1 MMRARTPRRA
11 ARTGAVLP
19 TLDKLLHTP
28 VRLGIVSVLRR
39 GPLTFRELKGA
50 LVTTDGNL
58 SIHAR
63 KLETAGYIT
72 CVKSFAGRIPKTR
85 YRVTPKGRRAL
96 TKYLADMESFLGG
109 T

>member
-1 MMRARTPRRA
+1 MKRAKTSRPA
-11 ARTGAVLP
+11 ARTAAAPP

-28 VRLGIVSVLRR
+28 VRLGIVSILRR
-39 GPLTFRELKGA
+39 GPLTFRELKAA

-63 KLETAGYIT
+63 KLEAAGYIT
-72 CVKSFAGRIPKTR
+72 CVKSFLGRVPKTK
-85 YRVTPKGRRAL
+85 YRVTLKGRRAL
-96 TKYLADMESFLGG
+96 AKYLADMEAILGG